1 MSSLGMYVARIEY
14 IRIPPFAVLWYETC
28 YQVPCPPLVS
38 ATFLL
43 MKKSTRVKI
52 IDFLFDGPVLPF
64 LLIIGFG
71 LFATVAGTGG

>member
-1 MSSLGMYVARIEY
+1 
-14 IRIPPFAVLWYETC
+14 
-28 YQVPCPPLVS
+28 
-38 ATFLL
+38 

-52 IDFLFDGPVLPF
+52 IDFLFDSPLLPF

>member
-1 MSSLGMYVARIEY
+1 
-14 IRIPPFAVLWYETC
+14 
-28 YQVPCPPLVS
+28 
-38 ATFLL
+38 

-52 IDFLFDGPVLPF
+52 IGFLFDGPVLLF